1 MIKTDDDVIINMS
14 KFNELA
20 LLQDLDVPFY
30 GGLIKT
36 HATPFRSGRWKVT
49 TEEFPASKYPTYCP
63 GGGYT
68 LNKLAINALLKV
80 HRSGVQ
86 PVLIYVEDVY
96 VGVLASLAK
105 VTPVS
110 LSSTFH
116 MNDPQLWCKEPA
128 TVVLTLHDNLPIDM
142 HQTYMECFREHG
154 TFCI

>member
-1 MIKTDDDVIINMS
+1 MIKTDDDVIINMA

-30 GGLIKT
+30 GGKIVAHSK
-36 HATPFRSGRWKVT
+36 PFRSGRWEVT
-49 TEEFPASKYPTYCP
+49 MEEFPGNTYPHFVL
-63 GGGYT
+63 GGGYI
-68 LNKLAINALLKV
+68 LNKLALHALLQV

-86 PVLIYVEDVY
+86 AVFHNEDVY

-116 MNDPQLWCKEPA
+116 FSDPRGWCKEPA
-128 TVVLTLHDNLPIDM
+128 TVVLMLQNCVPIDM
-142 HQTYMECFREHG
+142 HATYMECFRKYG